1 MTGDAAP
8 SGIIFDSSEQGQ
20 NFNFENYDVT
30 NYNGID
36 ERTLYYDWLADSAT
50 TSHIINQ
57 RDIFKTFNPVNNTL
71 ITSVGGL

>member
-1 MTGDAAP
+1 MDSDSQHSAIVIEMTGNAAP
-8 SGIIFDSSEQGQ
+8 GGIIFDSSEQGQ

-50 TSHIINQ
+50 TSHI
-57 RDIFKTFNPVNNTL
+57 VN
-71 ITSVGGL
+71 